1 MSGNNPKVTI
11 PDHFIMTCSRLLPII
26 FEVPR
31 GISRFYLELDN
42 LLVIS
47 SGSKNPEQS
56 SSSSLKYLNIPVLNP
71 MFALFQYFSFLV
83 SKKIKKLSIA
93 KIFLTR
99 KNFLQSISGTFFS
112 KYSDFGWALF
122 STASK
127 FITWI
132 PILIYRSGW
141 KSCRRVE
148 VSTSRKIH
156 YRMIP
161 NDPF

>member
-1 MSGNNPKVTI
+1 MSGNYPKVTI

-83 SKKIKKLSIA
+83 SKKNFQLQKYFWPA
-93 KIFLTR
+93 KIFCNLY
-99 KNFLQSISGTFFS
+99 LVLFFS

>member
-1 MSGNNPKVTI
+1 MGWTQAFSKI
-11 PDHFIMTCSRLLPII
+11 C
-26 FEVPR
+26 
-31 GISRFYLELDN
+31 N

-71 MFALFQYFSFLV
+71 MFALFLCFFAGFKKSFQ
-83 SKKIKKLSIA
+83 KLLIA
-93 KIFLTR
+93 KIFLSR
-99 KNFLQSISGTFFS
+99 KKFLQSISGILFS

-122 STASK
+122 STACK

-156 YRMIP
+156 YRMILF
-161 NDPF
+161 NVFLSQL